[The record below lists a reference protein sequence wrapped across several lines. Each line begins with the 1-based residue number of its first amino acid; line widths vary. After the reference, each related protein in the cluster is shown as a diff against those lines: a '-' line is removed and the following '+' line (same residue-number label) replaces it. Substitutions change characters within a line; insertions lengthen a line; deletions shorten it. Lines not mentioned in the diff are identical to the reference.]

1 MASELSLGCGAI
13 VLCIGLLLTVIL
25 VPLSFSYVE
34 YYEYGLAQRKT
45 TGAVD
50 TSKVYARGRY
60 LLGPDYK
67 FLKYQADAHH
77 EHLDALSVFSG
88 GTSNA
93 SIGLSF
99 KLDVDFIYFLI
110 QDEVGE
116 LHRDLATSYDDIIMS
131 RAREAIKNEAIYV
144 TFEEY
149 FQDRQIVENRFKEAV
164 QNRWDAKPRLHCT
177 LDQFYLSRIQIPE
190 SVARKQL
197 ESRVQNEKNDR
208 EAYFQQAQVER
219 EMTAVEVNS
228 IHLEKERVLRTA
240 EAEANLERAKAKA
253 EAQKITDEAQIKGTK
268 MLFEGTNIT
277 SQEHMTSF
285 TYIRNLISHKNLELD
300 VSYIA
305 EDNVIRTKMVG

>member
-1 MASELSLGCGAI
+1 MSSDESLACAAI
-13 VLCIGLLLTVIL
+13 VLGLGLLLTVIL

-60 LLGPDYK
+60 MLGPDYK

-93 SIGLSF
+93 SIGLGF
-99 KLDVDFIYFLI
+99 KVDVDFIYFLI

-116 LHRDLATSYDDIIMS
+116 LHTDLATSYSDIIMS

-144 TFEEY
+144 TFDEY
-149 FQDRQIVENRFKEAV
+149 FQDRQTVEGRFKDAM
-164 QNRWDAKPRLHCT
+164 QKRWDAKPRLHCT
-177 LDQFYLSRIQIPE
+177 LDQFYLGRIQIPD

-228 IHLEKERVLRTA
+228 IHLEKERILRTA
-240 EAEANLERAKAKA
+240 EAEANLKRARAKAD
-253 EAQKITDEAQIKGTK
+253 AQKITDEAQINGTQ
-268 MLFEGTNIT
+268 MLFKGTNIT

-285 TYIRNLISHKNLELD
+285 TYIRNLISRRNLELG

-305 EDNVIRTKMVG
+305 EGNVIQTKTVG